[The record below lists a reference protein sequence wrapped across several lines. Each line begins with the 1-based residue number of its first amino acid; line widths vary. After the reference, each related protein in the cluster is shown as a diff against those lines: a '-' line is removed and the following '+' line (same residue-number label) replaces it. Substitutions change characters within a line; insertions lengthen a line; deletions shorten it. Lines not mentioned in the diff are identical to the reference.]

1 MTRQIIL
8 FINLLFVLG
17 AFSQAPTIEWQ
28 KTLGG
33 TDVDKSR
40 DIRQTS
46 DGGYIVTGHSRST
59 NGDVSNVSKGGID
72 VWLVKLDANG
82 TISWQASLGGSNND
96 YGQSTLETFDHSFIM
111 VGYTFSTDGD
121 FTGSHGMGDV
131 IVVKYDINGNLV
143 WKKTLGGSNDDGVN
157 SIQQTSDGGYI
168 LSGFS
173 ASNNGDATK
182 NNGARDFWIIKL
194 DALGNIVWQKSYGGS
209 NSDNAFSA
217 KQTNDGGYIVAGH
230 TLSINGDVVGNHG
243 DYDYWVLKLDAS
255 GNITWK
261 KCLGGSGTEFGYSID
276 IALDGGYIVCGSST
290 SNGSGDV
297 TSNHGGYDCW
307 IVKLS
312 TTGSIQWQKSLG
324 GSGDDASHTINRTI
338 EGGYVVS
345 SYSNSNNG
353 DVSGNHGDFDIWL
366 FKLSVTGALEWQK
379 SLGGSLSENS
389 GFLTSYSQTKDC
401 GFIIAVGSTS
411 NDGDASGN
419 HGNFDFWIVKMS
431 SICTPPAA
439 PTGNTTQS
447 FCMSGKIADLTVN
460 GSEIKWYSSAS
471 GGIPIDVNTPLSN
484 DSTYYASQTICC
496 ESLSRLAVTANI
508 NTTAAPTGINNQNYC
523 IGATV
528 NNLTATGSNIIWYDT
543 ISGGV
548 PLSASSILENG
559 KTYYATQTI
568 NNCES
573 ITRFAVSIILNDIT
587 NTVTQISGQL
597 MADQAGA
604 SYAWLDCNNAN
615 QPIAGATS
623 QSFTPSESG
632 SYAVR
637 VSLNGCVDTSSCIN
651 MTVTGIRDK
660 SIAKSFTIYP
670 NPSHDFMHI
679 SSIEQITALSI
690 LDIAGKEIYYYDD
703 NTSKVDLSQLTQGIY
718 LLKINFRDGTS
729 AMEKIIKR

>member
-1 MTRQIIL
+1 MARHIL
-8 FINLLFVLG
+8 LLIHLFLVSV

-28 KTLGG
+28 KSLGG
-33 TDVDKSR
+33 TNVDKSR

-59 NGDVSNVSKGGID
+59 DGDVNNVSKGGID
-72 VWLVKLDANG
+72 TWLVKLNASG

-96 YGQSTLETFDHSFIM
+96 YGQSTVETSDHGYVM

-121 FTGSHGMGDV
+121 FSGSHGMSDV
-131 IVVKYDINGNLV
+131 IVAKYDMNGNLI
-143 WKKTLGGSNDDGVN
+143 WKKTLGGSNDDGAN

-173 ASNNGDATK
+173 ASNNGDVTK

-194 DALGNIVWQKSYGGS
+194 DVSGNIIWQKSYGGNS
-209 NSDNAFSA
+209 SDNAFSA
-217 KQTNDGGYIVAGH
+217 KQTDDGGYIVAGH
-230 TLSINGDVVGNHG
+230 TQSLNGDVVGNHG
-243 DYDYWVLKLDAS
+243 DYDYWVLKLDAL

-261 KCLGGSGTEFGYSID
+261 KCLGGLGAEYGYSID
-276 IALDGGYIVCGSST
+276 IAPDGGYIVCGSST

-297 TSNHGGYDCW
+297 TSNHGGSDCW

-312 TTGSIQWQKSLG
+312 ATGTIQWQKSLG
-324 GSGDDASHTINRTI
+324 GSGDDASNTINKTL

-345 SYSNSNNG
+345 AFSNSNNG
-353 DVSGNHGDFDIWL
+353 DVSGNHGDYDIWL
-366 FKLSVTGALEWQK
+366 FKLSVTGSLEWQK

-401 GFIIAVGSTS
+401 GFIISVGSTS
-411 NDGDASGN
+411 NDGDVSGN
-419 HGNFDFWIVKMS
+419 HGNFDLWVVKMS

-439 PTGNTTQS
+439 PTGNTSQS
-447 FCMSGKIADLTVN
+447 FCTSAKIADLVVN

-471 GGIPIDVNTPLSN
+471 GGTPLDVNTPLSD

-496 ESLSRLAVTANI
+496 ESVTRLAVAVT
-508 NTTAAPTGINNQNYC
+508 INNIVAPSGLNTQNYC
-523 IGATV
+523 IGSTV
-528 NNLTATGSNIIWYDT
+528 NNLIATGSNILWYDT
-543 ISGGV
+543 ISGGL
-548 PLSASSILENG
+548 PLNTNSLLENG
-559 KTYYATQTI
+559 KNYYATQTI

-573 ITRFAVSIILNDIT
+573 TMRLAVTIVLNDIT
-587 NTVTQISGQL
+587 NTVTQTSGQL

-604 SYAWLDCNNAN
+604 SYTWLDCNNAN
-615 QPIAGATS
+615 QPIAGATA
-623 QSFTPSESG
+623 QSFTPTVSG

-660 SIAKSFTIYP
+660 SSVNSYQIYP
-670 NPSHDFMHI
+670 NPANDFLQI
-679 SSIEQITALSI
+679 TSPEQIASLSI
-690 LDIAGKEIYYYDD
+690 SDISGKEIYYLQ
-703 NTSKVDLSQLTQGIY
+703 NSKEILDISRLVNGVY
-718 LLKINFRDGTS
+718 FLKLIFKDGSS
-729 AMEKIIKR
+729 ATEKFIKQ